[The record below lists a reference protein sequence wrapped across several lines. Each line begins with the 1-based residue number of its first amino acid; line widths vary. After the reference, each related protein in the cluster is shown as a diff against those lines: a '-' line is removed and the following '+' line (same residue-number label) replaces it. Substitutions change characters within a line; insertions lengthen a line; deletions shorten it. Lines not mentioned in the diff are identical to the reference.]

1 MSQATFRLLASTTH
15 LGSVKSQ
22 DTCHIPNFQGTP
34 CWLQRQTVSKVCAL
48 STRCWWSQPG
58 SNRRPP
64 ACKAG
69 ALPAELW
76 PHRGVRSAAARMVGL
91 GGLEPPASPLSGV
104 RSNHLS
110 YRPNSRSL
118 VWASCRGEVARKEV
132 IQPHL
137 PIRLPCYDFTP
148 VIDHTVVGVL
158 LAVRLP
164 ASGAANSHGVTG
176 AITSDS
182 DFMESSCRLQS
193 GLGSAFW
200 DWLHLAVLQP
210 SVPTIVVRV

>member
-110 YRPNSRSL
+110 YRPNSRSMPCTAIL
-118 VWASCRGEVARKEV
+118 AVSDACAW
-132 IQPHL
+132 IQV
-137 PIRLPCYDFTP
+137 PC
-148 VIDHTVVGVL
+148 VGVL
-158 LAVRLP
+158 QGRSCSKGGDPAAPSDTATLLRLHP
-164 ASGAANSHGVTG
+164 SH
-176 AITSDS
+176 
-182 DFMESSCRLQS
+182 
-193 GLGSAFW
+193 
-200 DWLHLAVLQP
+200 
-210 SVPTIVVRV
+210 